1 MTRASDD
8 PVRRIALVGMMG
20 TGKST
25 VAARVAS
32 TLGWTCIDVDA
43 LIESRTARAISDIFA
58 TDGEAAFRALEADV
72 VADVLG
78 DGVLGDTGD
87 AGRRPPG
94 CVVALGG
101 GAVLTA
107 STRDRLADCDA
118 VVWLH
123 AEPAV
128 LARRLAGDT
137 SRPLL
142 AGDPLARL
150 VALAGERDG
159 VYRSVATHDIDVS
172 ELTLDDVVARI
183 VDIATVAASS
193 HGNRH

>member
-25 VAARVAS
+25 VAARVAA

-43 LIESRTARAISDIFA
+43 VIEVRTARAISDIFA
-58 TDGEAAFRALEADV
+58 TDGEAAFRAIEADV

-78 DGVLGDTGD
+78 GQDVT
-87 AGRRPPG
+87 RRGSVG

-101 GAVLTA
+101 GAVLTP
-107 STRDRLADCDA
+107 SNRERLADCDA

-128 LARRLAGDT
+128 LARRLAGDA

-150 VALAGERDG
+150 VALAGEREG
-159 VYRSVATHDIDVS
+159 IYRSVATHDIDVA
-172 ELTLDDVVARI
+172 ELGIDDVVARI
-183 VDIATVAASS
+183 VDIATAAASS
-193 HGNRH
+193 HGDRR

>member
-25 VAARVAS
+25 VAARVAA

-43 LIESRTARAISDIFA
+43 VIEARTARAISDIFA
-58 TDGEAAFRALEADV
+58 TDGEAAFRAIEADI
-72 VADVLG
+72 VADGLG
-78 DGVLGDTGD
+78 GQDVT
-87 AGRRPPG
+87 RRGSVG

-101 GAVLTA
+101 GAVLTP
-107 STRDRLADCDA
+107 SNRERLADCDA

-128 LARRLAGDT
+128 LARRLAGDA

-150 VALAGERDG
+150 VALAGERESI
-159 VYRSVATHDIDVS
+159 YRSVATHDIDVA
-172 ELTLDDVVARI
+172 ELGIDDVVARI
-183 VDIATVAASS
+183 VDIATAAASS
-193 HGNRH
+193 HGDRR